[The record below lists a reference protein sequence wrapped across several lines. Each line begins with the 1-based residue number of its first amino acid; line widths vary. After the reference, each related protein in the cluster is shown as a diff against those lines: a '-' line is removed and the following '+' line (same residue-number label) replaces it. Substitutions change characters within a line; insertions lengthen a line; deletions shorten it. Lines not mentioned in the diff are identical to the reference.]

1 MRNGDDLTHQIFMP
15 MRHFT
20 LLFTI
25 AGLSISGAAET
36 RGQTQL
42 EMNAS
47 AEADLAAAHAKLN
60 SLYKKVL
67 STNADNQQ
75 FCSDLKEAQRA
86 WLKYMEFH
94 VKTLFPLKEGEDPRS
109 MYGSMYS
116 LDVATEQ
123 TEMIEARCK
132 ELSEMLQN

>member
-1 MRNGDDLTHQIFMP
+1 MP

-25 AGLSISGAAET
+25 AGLSIGGVAET
-36 RGQTQL
+36 HAQTQL

-75 FCSDLKEAQRA
+75 FCSDLKEAQRT

-94 VKTLFPLKEGEDPRS
+94 VKTLFPLKEGQDPRS
-109 MYGSMYS
+109 MYGSIYP
-116 LDVATEQ
+116 LELATAQ
-123 TEMIEARCK
+123 TEMIKARCK

>member
-1 MRNGDDLTHQIFMP
+1 MRNIA
-15 MRHFT
+15 

-25 AGLSISGAAET
+25 AGLSIGGVEET
-36 RGQTQL
+36 RAQTQI
-42 EMNAS
+42 EMNAT

-94 VKTLFPLKEGEDPRS
+94 IKTLFPLNEGEDPRS
-109 MYGSMYS
+109 KYGSIYPME
-116 LDVATEQ
+116 LATEQ

>member
-1 MRNGDDLTHQIFMP
+1 MP
-15 MRHFT
+15 MCHFT
-20 LLFTI
+20 LLFII
-25 AGLSISGAAET
+25 ASLSIGGIAET
-36 RGQTQL
+36 QAQTQI
-42 EMNAS
+42 EMNAA
-47 AEADLAAAHAKLN
+47 AEADLAAAHSKLN

-94 VKTLFPLKEGEDPRS
+94 VKTLFPLNDGEDPRS
-109 MYGSMYS
+109 MYGSMYP
-116 LDVATEQ
+116 LELATAQ
-123 TEMIEARCK
+123 TEMIKARCK

>member
-1 MRNGDDLTHQIFMP
+1 MRNL
-15 MRHFT
+15 T

-25 AGLSISGAAET
+25 AGLSIGGIAEIHA
-36 RGQTQL
+36 QSQI
-42 EMNAS
+42 EMNAA

-67 STNADNQQ
+67 LTNADDKQ

-109 MYGSMYS
+109 MYGSICPME
-116 LDVATEQ
+116 LATAQ
-123 TEMIEARCK
+123 TDMIKARCK

>member
-1 MRNGDDLTHQIFMP
+1 MRNI
-15 MRHFT
+15 T

-25 AGLSISGAAET
+25 AGLSIGGIVEIHAQS
-36 RGQTQL
+36 QL
-42 EMNAS
+42 EMNAA

-67 STNADNQQ
+67 STNADDKQ

-94 VKTLFPLKEGEDPRS
+94 VKTLFPLKEGEDPRFK
-109 MYGSMYS
+109 YGSIYPME
-116 LDVATEQ
+116 LATEQ

>member
-1 MRNGDDLTHQIFMP
+1 MRNL
-15 MRHFT
+15 T

-25 AGLSISGAAET
+25 AGLSIGGIVEIHAQS
-36 RGQTQL
+36 QL
-42 EMNAS
+42 EMNAA

-67 STNADNQQ
+67 STNADDKQ

-94 VKTLFPLKEGEDPRS
+94 VKTLFPLKEGEDPRFKS
-109 MYGSMYS
+109 GSIYPME
-116 LDVATEQ
+116 LATEQ

>member
-1 MRNGDDLTHQIFMP
+1 MRNI
-15 MRHFT
+15 T

-25 AGLSISGAAET
+25 AGLSIGGIAEIHA
-36 RGQTQL
+36 QSQI
-42 EMNAS
+42 EMNAT
-47 AEADLAAAHAKLN
+47 AEADLEAAHAKLN

-67 STNADNQQ
+67 STNADDKQ

-94 VKTLFPLKEGEDPRS
+94 VKTLFPLKEGEDPRFK
-109 MYGSMYS
+109 YGSIYPME
-116 LDVATEQ
+116 LATEQ

>member
-1 MRNGDDLTHQIFMP
+1 MP

-25 AGLSISGAAET
+25 AGLSISGVAET

>member
-1 MRNGDDLTHQIFMP
+1 MRNL
-15 MRHFT
+15 T

-25 AGLSISGAAET
+25 AGLSIGGIAET
-36 RGQTQL
+36 HAQSQA
-42 EMNAS
+42 EMNAT

-67 STNADNQQ
+67 STNADDKQ

-94 VKTLFPLKEGEDPRS
+94 VKTLFPVKEGEDPRS

>member
-1 MRNGDDLTHQIFMP
+1 MRNL
-15 MRHFT
+15 T

-25 AGLSISGAAET
+25 ASLSIGGIAEIHA
-36 RGQTQL
+36 QSQP
-42 EMNAS
+42 EMNAA

-67 STNADNQQ
+67 STNADDKQ

-94 VKTLFPLKEGEDPRS
+94 VKTLFPLKEGEDPRFK
-109 MYGSMYS
+109 YGSIYP
-116 LDVATEQ
+116 LELATAQ

-132 ELSEMLQN
+132 ELSDMLGN

>member
-1 MRNGDDLTHQIFMP
+1 MRNLS
-15 MRHFT
+15 
-20 LLFTI
+20 LLITI
-25 AGLSISGAAET
+25 AGLSIGGIAET
-36 RGQTQL
+36 HAQTQT
-42 EMNAS
+42 EMNAA

-94 VKTLFPLKEGEDPRS
+94 VKTLFPIKEGEDPRS
-109 MYGSMYS
+109 MYGSMYPM
-116 LDVATEQ
+116 DVATEQ
-123 TEMIEARCK
+123 TVMIEARCK
-132 ELSEMLQN
+132 ELSEMLRN

>member
-1 MRNGDDLTHQIFMP
+1 MRNIA
-15 MRHFT
+15 

-25 AGLSISGAAET
+25 AGLSIGGVEET
-36 RGQTQL
+36 RAQTQI
-42 EMNAS
+42 EMNAA

-94 VKTLFPLKEGEDPRS
+94 VKTLFPLKEGEDPRFK
-109 MYGSMYS
+109 YGSIYPME
-116 LDVATEQ
+116 LATEQ

>member
-1 MRNGDDLTHQIFMP
+1 MRNL
-15 MRHFT
+15 T

-25 AGLSISGAAET
+25 GGLSIGGIAEIYA
-36 RGQTQL
+36 QSQI
-42 EMNAS
+42 EMNAT

-67 STNADNQQ
+67 SNNADDKQ
-75 FCSDLKEAQRA
+75 FYSDLKEAQRA

-94 VKTLFPLKEGEDPRS
+94 VKTLFPLKEGEDPRFK
-109 MYGSMYS
+109 YGSIYPME
-116 LDVATEQ
+116 LATEQ